1 MSPPR
6 NHPLESSA
14 TARRME
20 AFFAW
25 TWDSGLS
32 EKPPLDPEYLW
43 ERGASGFA
51 SQDEHSGRSPDD
63 VEDFR
68 QRLEKLCISLGEEA
82 DLNALGHA
90 MAYGQLRNAIAKR
103 HRLGKLWRDR
113 PHLLETAIAPPI
125 IVVGQMRSGTTRLH
139 RLLAADPAHAGT
151 MFCNSIE
158 PVPSEPVDWRALK
171 ARMALAMA
179 RSVNP
184 WLETMHPFGAMRV
197 DEELG
202 WLALSLSPCAL
213 EAQYRIPSFLEWSEA
228 RDSGPI
234 YHEFA
239 RILRVDSALEENAD
253 RPRILK
259 CPQFSE
265 DLAALLDQFPDS
277 RLVIARRKQSEMLES
292 SVSMVA
298 SQMGCQTD
306 SADVGQIRSEW
317 RRKLALRETRMEQAL
332 RTFAGPTSAV
342 DFETLGED
350 WESEI
355 TRVYRELDI
364 ELEAAALEAMRAEM
378 AQSTRDGHHGHREQ
392 IESFASEN

>member
-1 MSPPR
+1 MD
-6 NHPLESSA
+6 
-14 TARRME
+14 

-25 TWDSGLS
+25 TWETGLS
-32 EKPPLDPEYLW
+32 EKPPLEPEFLW
-43 ERGASGFA
+43 ERGASGFDPE
-51 SQDEHSGRSPDD
+51 DENAGRSPDD

-68 QRLEKLCISLGEEA
+68 LRVEKVCTSLTEEA

-103 HRLGKLWRDR
+103 HRLGRLWRNR
-113 PHLLETAIAPPI
+113 PHLLDTEIAPPI

-202 WLALSLSPCAL
+202 WLALSLSACAL
-213 EAQYRIPSFLEWSEA
+213 EAQYRIPSFVEWSEA
-228 RDSGPI
+228 RDPGPI
-234 YHEFA
+234 YREFA
-239 RILRVDSALEENAD
+239 RILRVDSALEDNAD
-253 RPRILK
+253 RPRVLK

-265 DLAALLDQFPDS
+265 DLTALLAQFPDS
-277 RLVIARRKQSEMLES
+277 RLVIARRKQSEVLDS

-306 SADVGQIRSEW
+306 RADLGEIRGTW

-332 RTFAGPTSAV
+332 HNFTGPKSEV
-342 DFETLGED
+342 EFEALSDKWED
-350 WESEI
+350 EI
-355 TRVYRELDI
+355 ARVYADLGI
-364 ELEAAALEAMRAEM
+364 ELTGAAQGAMRAEM
-378 AQSTRDGHHGHREQ
+378 AQSTRDGHHRHRDQ
-392 IESFASEN
+392 IERFTLNS